1 MGAYC
6 VGCST
11 TPFKGN
17 AGCRSTSAPTMIRSI
32 ASHQWQANL
41 RILEVKEIKT
51 VPYVPLP
58 HPFVERLIGTLR
70 LSARLDGDLTVG
82 TYIRRQWLRDFQKTL
97 DRCDIRSNSA
107 RLPRNHSVFL
117 RRHSAAPINSLFT
130 ATSCGPELRHS
141 SLSKRDYRQN
151 CHPYNNSPDTAL
163 DRCVIRSTWANFQLN
178 HLVFAFL
185 VAARFADPIVSLPPY
200 QFASDRWRKSI
211 NRCEL
216 PTPTRSR
223 SSGPPRPIRS
233 LRKSS
238 DDVNVFPG
246 RHTSSVLK
254 MLVCSI
260 GHTHSQVV

>member
-51 VPYVPLP
+51 VPYLPLP

-70 LSARLDGDLTVG
+70 LSARLDRNLTVG

-97 DRCDIRSNSA
+97 DRCDIRSNST

-130 ATSCGPELRHS
+130 ATSCVPELRRS
-141 SLSKRDYRQN
+141 SLSQRDCRQN
-151 CHPYNNSPDTAL
+151 CPPYNNSPDTAL
-163 DRCVIRSTWANFQLN
+163 DRCVIRSTLGK
-178 HLVFAFL
+178 
-185 VAARFADPIVSLPPY
+185 LPTKPSGVCVLGRC
-200 QFASDRWRKSI
+200 ALRGSDRFSSTVSI
-211 NRCEL
+211 RQ
-216 PTPTRSR
+216 
-223 SSGPPRPIRS
+223 G
-233 LRKSS
+233 
-238 DDVNVFPG
+238 
-246 RHTSSVLK
+246 
-254 MLVCSI
+254 
-260 GHTHSQVV
+260 QVVGDLYSQLESNIQFRKEVIERVGLGFTLPSKNAVV